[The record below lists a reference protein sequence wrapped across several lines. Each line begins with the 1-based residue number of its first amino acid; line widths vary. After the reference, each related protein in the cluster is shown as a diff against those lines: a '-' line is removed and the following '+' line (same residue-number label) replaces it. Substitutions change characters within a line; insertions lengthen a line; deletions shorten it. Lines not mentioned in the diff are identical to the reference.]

1 VEARATSQV
10 YVADANNDTAPGYAI
25 ASWRGG
31 FNQNIRQWRMS
42 EFLRVDNLFDRDYIG
57 SVKLNDSN
65 QRYYEPAANRNWL
78 LGVNASYQF

>member
-1 VEARATSQV
+1 V
-10 YVADANNDTAPGYAI
+10 N
-25 ASWRGG
+25 
-31 FNQNIRQWRMS
+31 
-42 EFLRVDNLFDRDYIG
+42 NLFDRDYIG